1 MTPETLDAC
10 VGCGPD
16 RASLW
21 APALTAA
28 MDRFGIDTNKRIAAF
43 LAQVAHES
51 DGFRVIVEN
60 LNYSAAALHATW
72 PEHFSLTDAE
82 AYAHQPMKIANRAY
96 ANRMGNGDEASGDG
110 WFFRGRG
117 PIQTTGRDDYRDF
130 GSAVGFDAVG
140 NPSILLQPSFGSLAA
155 GWEWNRS
162 NLNFYAD
169 EGTEEAF
176 IKITK
181 AINGGILGE
190 PDRWARYQKALTAL
204 GVFA

>member
-110 WFFRGRG
+110 WLFRGRG
-117 PIQTTGRDDYRDF
+117 PLQTTGRDAYRDF
-130 GSAVGFDAVG
+130 GSAMGFDAVG
-140 NPSILLQPSFGSLAA
+140 NPSLLLQPSFGSLAA
-155 GWEWNRS
+155 GWEWALEK
-162 NLNFYAD
+162 LNDYAD
-169 EGTEEAF
+169 VGDTPSFE
-176 IKITK
+176 KITR
-181 AINGGILGE
+181 AINGGLLGE
-190 PDRWARYQKALTAL
+190 PDRLALYGRALRAL
-204 GVFA
+204 GL